1 MEREEG
7 DVEMVRHLSKG
18 PSTVHTAAE
27 YHAVSSGNWEEAEGV
42 LGLPWELSG
51 KNPPTMQETQ
61 VQSLELGRSRGEGY
75 GHQLQ
80 HSLHF
85 FIIFYFFHFNI
96 LAWRIPWTEE
106 PGGLQFIGLH
116 RVRYE

>member
-51 KNPPTMQETQ
+51 KESAYNAGDPGSIPGIGKIPWRRVWTPTPAF
-61 VQSLELGRSRGEGY
+61 SSFFYYFLFFP
-75 GHQLQ
+75 LQ
-80 HSLHF
+80 HSCLEDSMDRG
-85 FIIFYFFHFNI
+85 
-96 LAWRIPWTEE
+96 AWWVTV
-106 PGGLQFIGLH
+106 H
-116 RVRYE
+116 RAAQSQI